1 MFARY
6 PRSLNSARRDARAP
20 AVSSLDRVYRPVSL
34 SLGERRLLEI
44 TKIVSPRTKDRKRFF
59 FSISFFFFSRGGG
72 SSLSGP
78 RPLIPSRDSRVS
90 RENSLWP
97 RLIANGT
104 KGTSFMGHITDS
116 TKGRMMKR
124 IGGKAE
130 GPFVCS
136 RVPPVQRVFFFFFN
150 RGEKGNSGGWHS
162 ATTSGALMGVNA
174 MCKRA
179 IAPTALF
186 CSPLPSFSLV
196 RPIHPPGNSMPLTC
210 PVAAGKK
217 KGGAG
222 GGRAIEEGRR
232 QGWRGARTTTRAQE
246 VSPLSG

>member
-1 MFARY
+1 MPARPQY
-6 PRSLNSARRDARAP
+6 LLSTVCIGQSL
-20 AVSSLDRVYRPVSL
+20 SL

-116 TKGRMMKR
+116 TKGSGLVGKR
-124 IGGKAE
+124 KVLS
-130 GPFVCS
+130 FVPEFLLCNAFS
-136 RVPPVQRVFFFFFN
+136 FFFFN

-186 CSPLPSFSLV
+186 CSPLPFFSLV

-232 QGWRGARTTTRAQE
+232 QGWRGARATTRAQE

>member
-1 MFARY
+1 MPARPQY
-6 PRSLNSARRDARAP
+6 LLST
-20 AVSSLDRVYRPVSL
+20 VCIGQSL
-34 SLGERRLLEI
+34 SLSLDERRLLEI

-136 RVPPVQRVFFFFFN
+136 RVPPVQRVFFFFFFQSGRKRKFRRMALRDDEWRIN
-150 RGEKGNSGGWHS
+150 GGECH
-162 ATTSGALMGVNA
+162 V
-174 MCKRA
+174 
-179 IAPTALF
+179 
-186 CSPLPSFSLV
+186 
-196 RPIHPPGNSMPLTC
+196 
-210 PVAAGKK
+210 
-217 KGGAG
+217 
-222 GGRAIEEGRR
+222 
-232 QGWRGARTTTRAQE
+232 
-246 VSPLSG
+246 

>member
-34 SLGERRLLEI
+34 SLSRRATIIGNYKDSIPSHKGSKTLL
-44 TKIVSPRTKDRKRFF
+44 FF
-59 FSISFFFFSRGGG
+59 YLFLLFSRGGG

-116 TKGRMMKR
+116 TKGRMTKR

-150 RGEKGNSGGWHS
+150 RREKGNSGGRHS

-186 CSPLPSFSLV
+186 CSPLPFFFS
-196 RPIHPPGNSMPLTC
+196 RSSYSSPG
-210 PVAAGKK
+210 
-217 KGGAG
+217 
-222 GGRAIEEGRR
+222 
-232 QGWRGARTTTRAQE
+232 
-246 VSPLSG
+246 

>member
-1 MFARY
+1 MPARPQY
-6 PRSLNSARRDARAP
+6 LLST
-20 AVSSLDRVYRPVSL
+20 VCIGQSL
-34 SLGERRLLEI
+34 SLSLDERRLLEI

-59 FSISFFFFSRGGG
+59 FFYLFLLFFARGWLVVKWAA
-72 SSLSGP
+72 SSNPITGF
-78 RPLIPSRDSRVS
+78 
-90 RENSLWP
+90 
-97 RLIANGT
+97 
-104 KGTSFMGHITDS
+104 TSFTREFIMAAINRQWDKRDFFHGSYNRFDEGKDDEADRRES
-116 TKGRMMKR
+116 GRSFR
-124 IGGKAE
+124 LFQSSSCATR
-130 GPFVCS
+130 FL
-136 RVPPVQRVFFFFFN
+136 FFFFFN

-186 CSPLPSFSLV
+186 CSPLPFFSLV

-232 QGWRGARTTTRAQE
+232 QGWRGARATTRAQE

>member
-1 MFARY
+1 MPARPQY
-6 PRSLNSARRDARAP
+6 LLST
-20 AVSSLDRVYRPVSL
+20 VCIGQSL
-34 SLGERRLLEI
+34 SLSLDERRLLEI

-59 FSISFFFFSRGGG
+59 FSISFFFFSQGGG

-116 TKGRMMKR
+116 TKGRTMKR

-136 RVPPVQRVFFFFFN
+136 RVPPVQRVFFFFFFQSGRKRKFRRMALRDDEWRIN
-150 RGEKGNSGGWHS
+150 GGECH
-162 ATTSGALMGVNA
+162 V
-174 MCKRA
+174 
-179 IAPTALF
+179 
-186 CSPLPSFSLV
+186 
-196 RPIHPPGNSMPLTC
+196 
-210 PVAAGKK
+210 
-217 KGGAG
+217 
-222 GGRAIEEGRR
+222 
-232 QGWRGARTTTRAQE
+232 
-246 VSPLSG
+246 

>member
-1 MFARY
+1 MPARPQY
-6 PRSLNSARRDARAP
+6 LLSTVCIGQSL
-20 AVSSLDRVYRPVSL
+20 SL

-124 IGGKAE
+124 DRWESGRSFRLFQSSSCATR
-130 GPFVCS
+130 FL
-136 RVPPVQRVFFFFFN
+136 FFFFSI
-150 RGEKGNSGGWHS
+150 GEKKEIPEDG
-162 ATTSGALMGVNA
+162 TP
-174 MCKRA
+174 R
-179 IAPTALF
+179 
-186 CSPLPSFSLV
+186 
-196 RPIHPPGNSMPLTC
+196 RR
-210 PVAAGKK
+210 VAH
-217 KGGAG
+217 
-222 GGRAIEEGRR
+222 
-232 QGWRGARTTTRAQE
+232 
-246 VSPLSG
+246 